1 MNDFSSRLKKAL
13 EMKGM
18 NQSELARRTGLTVV
32 TISRYINLYREPT
45 ANALR
50 KMCEVLGVSSDY
62 LLGIDGETDNFDRL
76 LIICKTAGLTTEQRA
91 MLIKTLAENVR

>member
-1 MNDFSSRLKKAL
+1 MKELGDRLKLAL
-13 EMKGM
+13 KLKGM
-18 NQSELARRTGLTVV
+18 SQSELARRTGLTVV

-62 LLGIDGETDNFDRL
+62 LLGIDGTLGNFERL
-76 LIICKTAGLTTEQRA
+76 LMVCKTAGLTTNQRM
-91 MLIKTLAENVR
+91 MLVKALSEDIK